1 MDALVTAL
9 VSGAVFFVALGIL
22 ILFLE
27 DIDLKV
33 LLGGFFI
40 VLGVSL
46 VLFAVGILDWGT
58 VVLSLSF
65 SLIVKQLLSQFHFY

>member
-27 DIDLKV
+27 DIDLKI

-40 VLGVSL
+40 IMGASM

-65 SLIVKQLLSQFHFY
+65 SLILKQILSQFHFY